1 MNTDTFSRPFSQR
14 RIRTRERILDD
25 ALRLLNLHGERH
37 VTIVS
42 ILAEMKM
49 SPGSMYY
56 HFRSKAEIIYGLL
69 NRCERAVRQHI
80 SQFDGGAG
88 QYDYQANLVGLLR
101 TTWEYRFIFR
111 DLHDLFSRY
120 EDFQHYYERFYRG
133 VRGYLDRIV
142 GSCGR
147 RMRAQQAETLATNVV
162 MLLTY
167 WLSFEHVSDPR
178 TIDTPV
184 WQSQM
189 VNTGLRQIL
198 FLIDPVLAA

>member
-69 NRCERAVRQHI
+69 NRCEHAVRQHI
-80 SQFDGGAG
+80 SQLDGGAG
-88 QYDYQANLVGLLR
+88 QNDYQAKLVGLLR

-120 EDFQHYYERFYRG
+120 EDFKHYYERFHRA
-133 VRGYLDRIV
+133 VLGYLQQFL
-142 GSCGR
+142 GSCGKS
-147 RMRAQQAETLATNVV
+147 MQVHQVETLSTNVV

-178 TIDTPV
+178 TIDTHD
-184 WQSQM
+184 WQAQM
-189 VNTGLRQIL
+189 VNSGLRQIL
-198 FLIDPVLAA
+198 FLIDPVLSA